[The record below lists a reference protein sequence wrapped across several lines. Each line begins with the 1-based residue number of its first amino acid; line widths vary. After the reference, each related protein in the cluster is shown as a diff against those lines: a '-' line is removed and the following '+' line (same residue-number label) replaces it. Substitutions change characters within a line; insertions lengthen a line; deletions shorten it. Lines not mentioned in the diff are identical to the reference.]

1 MIQFKERRKGEP
13 RVIFEQPL
21 DVWLMTTDGTWI
33 GESVLIEM
41 TDAGARLK
49 VTGRAAALT
58 EFFLILNSFGPPVFR
73 HCKRV
78 WGDGDQIG
86 VSFNKTNIGINPPLE
101 EFGVMPNL
109 VWGRPNLEPRDA
121 RESALT

>member
-33 GESVLIEM
+33 GKSVLIEM
-41 TDAGARLK
+41 TDAGAWLK

-58 EFFLILNSFGPPVFR
+58 EFFLILNSFGTPVFR

-86 VSFNKTNIGINPPLE
+86 VSFNRTNIGISTPFE
-101 EFGVMPNL
+101 ESRREAELGV
-109 VWGRPNLEPRDA
+109 GRPNLEPRDA